1 MVWRVVASR
10 LALSVLTLVLVSLII
25 FLALEAMPGDVAT
38 RILGRFATEEQKA
51 LFREEMN
58 LDLPLHQRYL
68 SWMGGVVRGDF
79 GHSLASDRDVGTV
92 IAPKLKNTLMLATY
106 AFILYVPMTLIL
118 AIVSATNRNGPADNA
133 ISILTLIGLSM
144 PEFFLATLL
153 LLLFAVKVAAFPTMS
168 VLENVETLGDLL
180 RVMTLP
186 ALTLAIVTSVYGIRM
201 LRDNLIEVLDADYIK
216 MARIRGLSTWQ
227 VAWRHAMPNALLPT
241 LNVTALNLA
250 YLIGGVV
257 VVERVFAFPG
267 IGSQLINAIQ
277 LLDIPV
283 VEAIVLIVSLVYIL
297 ANLIADVLGILL
309 TPRLRTG

>member
-1 MVWRVVASR
+1 MVWRTIGSR
-10 LALSVLTLVLVSLII
+10 LALSILTLLLVSLII

-51 LFREEMN
+51 IFRQEMN
-58 LDLPLHQRYL
+58 LDLPLYQRYL
-68 SWMGGVVRGDF
+68 DWIGGVVHGDF
-79 GHSLASDRDVGTV
+79 GRSLASGRDVGTV
-92 IAPKLKNTLMLATY
+92 IAPKLKNTLMLATF

-118 AIVSATNRNGPADNA
+118 AIVSAINRNGPADNV
-133 ISILTLIGLSM
+133 ISILTLIGLST
-144 PEFFLATLL
+144 PEFVLATLL
-153 LLLFAVKVAAFPTMS
+153 LLFFAVKVSAFPTMS
-168 VLENVETLGDLL
+168 VLENVKGVPDLL
-180 RVMTLP
+180 RTIALP
-186 ALTLAIVTSVYGIRM
+186 AITLAIVSSVYGIRM

-297 ANLIADVLGILL
+297 ANLVADVLGILL